1 MNDMA
6 TLATRRQRL
15 EGLGEFNVSFHGLD
29 KFLREIELARLPRW
43 PDAACGVTHRFH
55 EVGPQHGRQGPDAR
69 HICEPDHVG
78 VACVRALSFKHASRV
93 GQQRSVEEA
102 QTHIAAKRTQY
113 RYVAAGV
120 RNTGVP
126 T

>member
-1 MNDMA
+1 
-6 TLATRRQRL
+6 
-15 EGLGEFNVSFHGLD
+15 
-29 KFLREIELARLPRW
+29 
-43 PDAACGVTHRFH
+43 
-55 EVGPQHGRQGPDAR
+55 
-69 HICEPDHVG
+69 

>member
-43 PDAACGVTHRFH
+43 PDAAS
-55 EVGPQHGRQGPDAR
+55 PSA
-69 HICEPDHVG
+69 
-78 VACVRALSFKHASRV
+78 AL
-93 GQQRSVEEA
+93 
-102 QTHIAAKRTQY
+102 
-113 RYVAAGV
+113 
-120 RNTGVP
+120 RN
-126 T
+126 